1 LADNVKHPFNEFLLL
16 IVEFGIIAFLILL
29 LLAASLIRSYLKNK
43 NEESFV
49 LILCLAAVFIFSC
62 FSYPFQYPFTWL
74 IVGFCISYLSS
85 TLYNYQERS
94 PNKFRIFKHA
104 VALLSIVLLSFN
116 MKNMYYDRK
125 WNQAINQIKHGTTKE
140 LLSEYENLHP
150 DFHNNPFFLYNYAA
164 LLNNMRYWD
173 NSAEIIRSCEKY
185 LNDCDIQMLKGDN
198 YKKRHHLMQAK
209 VCFELASQMCPGKF
223 APLFELVNVY
233 DSINQP
239 IRAKEL
245 ADHII
250 NMQVKVPSATI
261 TAIKMRMIKRVEAE

>member
-1 LADNVKHPFNEFLLL
+1 
-16 IVEFGIIAFLILL
+16 
-29 LLAASLIRSYLKNK
+29 
-43 NEESFV
+43 
-49 LILCLAAVFIFSC
+49 
-62 FSYPFQYPFTWL
+62 
-74 IVGFCISYLSS
+74 
-85 TLYNYQERS
+85 
-94 PNKFRIFKHA
+94 
-104 VALLSIVLLSFN
+104 
-116 MKNMYYDRK
+116 MYYDRK